1 MKTFKNIVRNFFIIS
16 TIIGSAFTVC
26 AQSSTRIYYDAEAFN
41 LYGSVKSF
49 SEKTKGYLSREPI
62 SISFNADGSII
73 SDNEVFRNDDGTIDS
88 YSYISS
94 IDSNTII
101 TLIWNW
107 NGNHIYQISQ
117 SYYKKDIDYAE
128 NAYTVEVFFAE
139 EGKIDFAYDHM
150 KKIEY
155 YFEFINYDEKGNWT
169 ECVCSWT
176 EFDGGPVSYMTI
188 NREITYY
195 E

>member
-1 MKTFKNIVRNFFIIS
+1 MKTLKNIVRNFFIMS
-16 TIIGSAFTVC
+16 TIIGSAFSVS
-26 AQSSTRIYYDAEAFN
+26 AQSSTRIYHDAEAFN
-41 LYGSVKSF
+41 LYGPVKSF

-117 SYYKKDIDYAE
+117 SYYKKDIDYEE

-169 ECVCSWT
+169 ECVCSWN